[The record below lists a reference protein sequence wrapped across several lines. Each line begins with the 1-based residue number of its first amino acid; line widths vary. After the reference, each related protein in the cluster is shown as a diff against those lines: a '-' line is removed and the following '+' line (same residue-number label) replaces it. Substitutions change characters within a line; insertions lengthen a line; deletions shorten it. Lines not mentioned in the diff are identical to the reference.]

1 MKKFL
6 RRIVNVYSFS
16 FTCKKGG
23 HQVQYLLS
31 LVSRFM
37 VYHFSLGNKW
47 ARESFGKKSW
57 LKYCYCHRAKSTLF
71 AKDIESLISREGN
84 IMGYC
89 KINYQ
94 AIILPHEPHFA
105 KKIVGVLLFL
115 LALFNVSK
123 RCFSGILFNLYGD
136 LIRKV
141 EFSDFTPHP

>member
-1 MKKFL
+1 MNLYENDFSFLIHCSTIFLKKVL
-6 RRIVNVYSFS
+6 NRIGNVYSFS

-37 VYHFSLGNKW
+37 VYHFSLVNKW

-71 AKDIESLISREGN
+71 AKDIESLILREGN

-105 KKIVGVLLFL
+105 K
-115 LALFNVSK
+115 NSWCPTVSIST
-123 RCFSGILFNLYGD
+123 F
-136 LIRKV
+136 
-141 EFSDFTPHP
+141 